1 VLNFCRSI
9 LLDPLGSNGQHQLAV
24 LTYPRLQC
32 LQVLIVNDH
41 NQDNLPHGP
50 DKPRD
55 GASPDEPRAN
65 PQSRRASASEADT
78 NGARKRRPRKLLPR
92 QAAFAR
98 LISDPASP
106 AYGNR
111 PKATAMAGYAPGKPG
126 SNQLSVQ
133 AHRLANN
140 PRVQRLMSEILD
152 EQGGT
157 LDHCAARLVE
167 ASNATRRKVLRGT
180 NDRVIYSDS
189 EPDHPIRLQAID
201 RITAF
206 HREARHSTGAT
217 PNSQRGVGVTATTP
231 EEQRRL
237 AAAQDAVEQ
246 LPSSERMSLRTAFAL
261 TREITRKVAK
271 AQTEPSEQE
280 TPHDEEQDS

>member
-1 VLNFCRSI
+1 
-9 LLDPLGSNGQHQLAV
+9 V
-24 LTYPRLQC
+24 LT
-32 LQVLIVNDH
+32 VDDH

-111 PKATAMAGYAPGKPG
+111 PKATAMAGYKPGKPG

-133 AHRLANN
+133 GHRLENN
-140 PRVQRLMSEILD
+140 PKVQRAMSEILE

-157 LDHCAARLVE
+157 LEHCAARLFE
-167 ASNATRRKVLRGT
+167 ASNATRQEVFLDKEGQLVC
-180 NDRVIYSDS
+180 SDP
-189 EPDHPIRLQAID
+189 EPDHPIRLRSVD
-201 RITAF
+201 RIIAL
-206 HREARHSTGAT
+206 HGEPRRRSAGAA
-217 PNSQRGVGVTATTP
+217 PNPERGMVIPANTP
-231 EEQRRL
+231 EEQHRR

-246 LPSSERMSLRTAFAL
+246 LPCSERMSLRNAFAL
-261 TREITRKVAK
+261 TREITRKVAAE
-271 AQTEPSEQE
+271 AQTEPSGLESTIDEQ
-280 TPHDEEQDS
+280 QNS